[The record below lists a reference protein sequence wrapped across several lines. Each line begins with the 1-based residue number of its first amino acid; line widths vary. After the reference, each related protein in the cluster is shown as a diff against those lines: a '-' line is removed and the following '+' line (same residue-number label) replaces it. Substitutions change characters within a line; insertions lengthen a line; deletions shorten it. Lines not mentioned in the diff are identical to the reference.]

1 MKRHLEY
8 LKEVEASRVDDSA
21 QKVMCFLYVA
31 IACLHFVSVGLI
43 MPISAYQ
50 CARECVCVCARA
62 RA

>member
-43 MPISAYQ
+43 MPISAR
-50 CARECVCVCARA
+50 ASVCVCARA
-62 RA
+62 RARA